1 MDGCFVIEREA
12 APVSERP
19 TSPHRKGSGVEGA
32 VAAVAPMRLARRVVD
47 KDRESVLDEFEDL
60 IVAIARKRDRAAF
73 RALFDHFAPRL
84 KTFFMRGGLDPA
96 AAEEI
101 VQETMVK
108 VWRKADQFD
117 PAKAKASTWIFS
129 IGRNLRVDFLR
140 KEKRPQPDF
149 NDPMFVP
156 DPEPDGFEVLSVAQE
171 ADLVREAFDAL
182 PPDQKAVMT
191 LAFYEEKPHSEIASE
206 LGLPL
211 GTVKSRI
218 RLAFQRIRS
227 GLGESV

>member
-1 MDGCFVIEREA
+1 M
-12 APVSERP
+12 
-19 TSPHRKGSGVEGA
+19 
-32 VAAVAPMRLARRVVD
+32 
-47 KDRESVLDEFEDL
+47 DEFEDL
-60 IVAIARKRDRAAF
+60 IVAIARRRDRTAF

-84 KTFFMRGGLDPA
+84 KTFFMRGGLDPS

-129 IGRNLRVDFLR
+129 IARNLRVDFLR

-156 DPEPDGFEVLSVAQE
+156 DAEPDGFDTLSVAQE
-171 ADLVREAFDAL
+171 ADMVREAFAAL
-182 PPDQKAVMT
+182 PPDQKAVLT